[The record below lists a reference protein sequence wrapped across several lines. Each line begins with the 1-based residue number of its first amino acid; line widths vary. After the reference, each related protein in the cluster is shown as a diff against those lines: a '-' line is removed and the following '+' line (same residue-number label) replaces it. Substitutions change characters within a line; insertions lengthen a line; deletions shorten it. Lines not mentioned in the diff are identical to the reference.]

1 MTDKEKLE
9 AVRAE
14 IHRLVDVRGYDREMA
29 NDLFA
34 FMDSLPN
41 EPVSEVWHD
50 AQTEQPQAKEKI
62 LATNEYGDCE
72 IDFAINMALYWPK
85 VIKWAYID
93 DIINITNKEEPVS
106 EELEEDINK
115 EWRCYSKDNNVAYI
129 NKFSF
134 ILIARHFT
142 NWQKEKEYTCYEE
155 AFEDG
160 ATWKV
165 ENLWKPADGDD
176 LPEYDRE
183 VIVLTQP
190 YPLEGS
196 EFAVSFAHRPDPKG
210 WDGKSITTGKV
221 EHYTPKTYDKGGWNI
236 PNVKC
241 WLDCLMPKEIEL

>member
-160 ATWKV
+160 AKWEKQQLPKWK
-165 ENLWKPADGDD
+165 KTP
-176 LPEYDRE
+176 
-183 VIVLTQP
+183 
-190 YPLEGS
+190 
-196 EFAVSFAHRPDPKG
+196 
-210 WDGKSITTGKV
+210 TGGCWSGEIGV
-221 EHYTPKTYDKGGWNI
+221 HPSARLFTYEHYSINADKLF
-236 PNVKC
+236 KA
-241 WLDCLMPKEIEL
+241 LEKED